1 LPANVSTQAIADGNW
16 VFLKPLSPGSHKITF
31 RGGVQQERANIL
43 AGGSSNNASTSNNNN
58 NSSSSSSFAFP
69 TGWDFETTYDLTVN
83 NNNATIGYSHYTSDS
98 SSSNQNQI
106 IKKQNNMLTT
116 TVAAAQHNVVKLLA
130 DMVSNR
136 LHDAVNLLEIT
147 SKDPIIQ
154 NVPFANFITKKYMG
168 IPANI
173 DMQKRRIAQD
183 ILARDNDIRNIYF
196 LIPNAD
202 VYFGEPF
209 SYQQQL
215 PKLNYADRDW
225 YKGVT
230 ATNSTYISV
239 VFMSAS
245 IHAPA
250 IAIATPVYA
259 LQDNN
264 NNNTTSSKTT
274 NKVISG
280 YWVGI
285 LDLPGIQ
292 ESIKKLNLTND
303 ERIVVIDHN
312 GTAIVN
318 YSPFSSA
325 ANNNNISPTK
335 LQDFSYLNSVK
346 AVRNGNAGSTFE
358 TVNGT
363 KILSIYQPIELGNR
377 FWGVVLMK
385 SVI

>member
-1 LPANVSTQAIADGNW
+1 
-16 VFLKPLSPGSHKITF
+16 
-31 RGGVQQERANIL
+31 
-43 AGGSSNNASTSNNNN
+43 
-58 NSSSSSSFAFP
+58 
-69 TGWDFETTYDLTVN
+69 
-83 NNNATIGYSHYTSDS
+83 
-98 SSSNQNQI
+98 
-106 IKKQNNMLTT
+106 
-116 TVAAAQHNVVKLLA
+116 
-130 DMVSNR
+130 
-136 LHDAVNLLEIT
+136 
-147 SKDPIIQ
+147 
-154 NVPFANFITKKYMG
+154 
-168 IPANI
+168 
-173 DMQKRRIAQD
+173 
-183 ILARDNDIRNIYF
+183 
-196 LIPNAD
+196 
-202 VYFGEPF
+202 
-209 SYQQQL
+209 
-215 PKLNYADRDW
+215 
-225 YKGVT
+225 
-230 ATNSTYISV
+230 
-239 VFMSAS
+239 MSAS